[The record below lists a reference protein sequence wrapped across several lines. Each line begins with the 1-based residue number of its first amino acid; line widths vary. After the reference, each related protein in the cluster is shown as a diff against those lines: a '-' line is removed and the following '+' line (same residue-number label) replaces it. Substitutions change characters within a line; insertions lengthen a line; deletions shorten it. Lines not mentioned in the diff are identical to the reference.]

1 MTLFSAS
8 YLEARDRF
16 RDAAARAGAT
26 QRALEIA
33 NAPDGAPLT
42 CDVAAIGDGP
52 KALVVSSG
60 IHGVEGFVGSAMQLD
75 LLARPPDGVRLVLFH
90 ALNPFGMSERRR
102 VNESNVDL
110 NRNFLAPGEA
120 YEGAPAGHA
129 IVSPLL
135 NPSTPYRGGDAFL
148 FHAAVAIAR
157 HGFAPLKQATME
169 GQYDHPKELFF
180 GGKALERGPA
190 LVLDATRDA
199 LAGAREVVQLDVHAG
214 LGSYG
219 GATVLAT
226 ENLSKEA
233 LAETSK
239 ALEAPVQPWHQEG
252 VAYAIRG
259 GYGDAVV
266 RLLPE
271 ARVRFFT
278 IEIGTAAPL
287 RVVQALRSENQAT
300 HWGGDLGRARTRL
313 LRMFYPDDET
323 WRQKALGHG
332 RRAIAGL
339 AGMLRGP

>member
-26 QRALEIA
+26 QKALEIA
-33 NAPDGAPLT
+33 KAPDGAPLT
-42 CDVAAIGDGP
+42 CDIAAIGDGP

-75 LLARPPDGVRLVLFH
+75 LLERPPDGVRLVLFH

-120 YEGAPAGHA
+120 YAGAPAGHA

-135 NPSTPYRGGDAFL
+135 NPETPYAGGDAFL
-148 FHAAVAIAR
+148 LHAAVAIAR
-157 HGFAPLKQATME
+157 HGFAPLKQAALE
-169 GQYDHPKELFF
+169 GQYVHPRALFF
-180 GGKALERGPA
+180 GGEGLERGA
-190 LVLDATRDA
+190 GLVLDAMRTA
-199 LAGAREVVQLDVHAG
+199 LAGAFEVVQLDVHSG
-214 LGSYG
+214 LGKYG
-219 GATVLAT
+219 AATVLAT
-226 ENLSKEA
+226 ERLSKEA

-239 ALEAPVQPWHQEG
+239 ALAAPVQPWHQEG

-266 RLLPE
+266 RLLSD

-300 HWGGDLGRARTRL
+300 QWGGDLSRARTHL
-313 LRMFYPDDET
+313 LRTFYPDDET
-323 WRQKALGHG
+323 WRQRALTHG
-332 RRAIAGL
+332 RRVIAGL